1 MNRKAVV
8 AVALSGLVITSQ
20 CFQTGRSTSFGASQ
34 VCDVS
39 STTNWVVPAALT
51 VLRTFQ
57 A

>member
-20 CFQTGRSTSFGASQ
+20 CFQTGRSTSFGVSQ